1 MIASLWQAVGWIA
14 GIVIVAA
21 VIGALVWRQRRRRAP
36 RARHLTAVPPV
47 PRKPNGEDR
56 RA

>member
-21 VIGALVWRQRRRRAP
+21 VIGTVVWRQRRRRES

-56 RA
+56 KA

>member
-21 VIGALVWRQRRRRAP
+21 AIGIVVWRQRRRRQGP
-36 RARHLTAVPPV
+36 SRRLTAVPPV